1 MNLKWGSSPQ
11 LESGQED
18 QPQACMAARE
28 QCRVVLED
36 CLTVW
41 DIDLVL
47 WR

>member
-1 MNLKWGSSPQ
+1 MNLKCGSSPQ
-11 LESGQED
+11 LESGWGD

-28 QCRVVLED
+28 QCRVLFED
-36 CLTVW
+36 CLTLW